1 MPSIE
6 YSGLK
11 VSGGKV
17 FAIFTL
23 LGALGGAAWT
33 GFTFYQ
39 DYLDMK
45 EKITLYTEPDLS
57 QYDEGMAVLKSEI
70 DMILQEITIISDV
83 ARDMRSDMKADL
95 RQMNGDIR
103 HITEIVNDVEDRQ
116 KEDNRQL
123 LDEIKLLE
131 ESLDLKINKAL
142 NNPLNSMSAKSKQ
155 EVIMCDCK
163 TDEDCVCRLRQR

>member
-70 DMILQEITIISDV
+70 DMILEEITLVADV
-83 ARDMRSDMKADL
+83 AKDLKNDMKADL

-116 KEDNRQL
+116 KEDNREL
-123 LDEIKLLE
+123 LDELKIME
-131 ESLDLKINKAL
+131 QNLDLKINKAL
-142 NNPLNSMSAKSKQ
+142 NNPLSGMSAKGQ
-155 EVIMCDCK
+155 
-163 TDEDCVCRLRQR
+163 

>member
-1 MPSIE
+1 MASIE

-11 VSGGKV
+11 VSGGKI

-33 GFTFYQ
+33 CFTFYQ

-57 QYDEGMAVLKSEI
+57 SYDEGMAVLKSEI
-70 DMILQEITIISDV
+70 DMILDEITLVADV
-83 ARDMRSDMKADL
+83 AKDLKNDMKADL

-116 KEDNRQL
+116 KEDTREL
-123 LDEIKLLE
+123 LEEMKLLE

-142 NNPLNSMSAKSKQ
+142 NNPLTGMSAKSK
-155 EVIMCDCK
+155 
-163 TDEDCVCRLRQR
+163 

>member
-6 YSGLK
+6 YSGMK
-11 VSGGKV
+11 VTGGKV

-95 RQMNGDIR
+95 RQQAEDIR
-103 HITEIVNDVEDRQ
+103 HITEVVNDVEDRQ
-116 KEDNRQL
+116 KEDSREL
-123 LDEIKLLE
+123 IDEMKLLE
-131 ESLDLKINKAL
+131 ESLDLKIDKAL
-142 NNPLNSMSAKSKQ
+142 NNPLSGMSAKN
-155 EVIMCDCK
+155 
-163 TDEDCVCRLRQR
+163 